1 MLNQSKLNNLIIS
14 KTSSSLSSSLTLSST
29 PQPINIKIP
38 QSMTVFNLKDISSK
52 FKKFKSINNDNNN
65 NNNTN
70 SNIRSII
77 LNNNNNNNS
86 VTASSILNVINQE
99 NKNTNDTTTTS
110 TNTTSLKQSVPPPVL
125 VIKQELSTNN
135 TVKLNQEIKQNLPY
149 YYSEYEKLYVCNL
162 CNFTYDSLRSI
173 KAHIWKHS
181 GKF

>member
-14 KTSSSLSSSLTLSST
+14 KTSSSLSSSLTSSST

-65 NNNTN
+65 NNTN

-77 LNNNNNNNS
+77 LNNNNS

>member
-14 KTSSSLSSSLTLSST
+14 KTSSLSSSTSSSSSS

-65 NNNTN
+65 TNNN

-99 NKNTNDTTTTS
+99 NKNTNDTT
-110 TNTTSLKQSVPPPVL
+110 SLKQSVPPPVL
-125 VIKQELSTNN
+125 VIKSSTNN
-135 TVKLNQEIKQNLPY
+135 TVIKLNQEIKQNLPY

-181 GKF
+181 GEFFLIVIF